1 MNSYNSKKL
10 VILKPHILDTP
21 DLVTSETANGRESKA
36 QTAADASDRQ
46 IRSKAIQVFQ
56 DRCITGARL
65 FETSVSIY
73 LRRSTYQLSE
83 ETT

>member
-10 VILKPHILDTP
+10 VILKPHILDAP
-21 DLVTSETANGRESKA
+21 DLVTSETANESKA
-36 QTAADASDRQ
+36 QTAADASDQQ

-56 DRCITGARL
+56 DRCVTEARL